1 MQQEQILSKQIE
13 IEVAGEQLV
22 LLGEGALYWPARASL
37 FIGDPHFGKAASF
50 RANGIPVPGGTTG
63 GNLVRLESALSLTG
77 ARRLICLG
85 DLLHARSGRSER
97 TLGAVTTWREQ
108 RPDLDWLLVRGNHDR
123 HAGDPPEAWQVRCV
137 DAPLLEAPFV
147 LQHEPA
153 EANEGYALAGHVH
166 PAARVGRG
174 KLAEQLP
181 CFLFSQRLAL
191 LPAFG
196 EFTGMVVVRR
206 QPGDRV
212 FVLAG
217 GEVFRLG

>member
-1 MQQEQILSKQIE
+1 VSSEIE
-13 IEVAGEQLV
+13 IVVAGEQLV
-22 LLGEGALYWPARASL
+22 LLGEGGLYWPARATL
-37 FIGDPHFGKAASF
+37 FIADPHFGKAASF

-63 GNLVRLESALSLTG
+63 GNIARLESALSQTG
-77 ARRLICLG
+77 AQRLICLG
-85 DLLHARSGRSER
+85 DLLHARSGRSEQ
-97 TLGAVTTWREQ
+97 TLAAVTAWREQ
-108 RPDLDWLLVRGNHDR
+108 RPALEWLLVRGNHDR
-123 HAGDPPEAWQVRCV
+123 HAGDPPEAWQVRCI

-153 EANEGYALAGHVH
+153 EASEGYALAGHVH

-181 CFLFSQRLAL
+181 CFLFGQRQAL

-196 EFTGMVVVRR
+196 EFTGMALVRP